1 MALVYTCFI
10 VSFFLYNCPYEESLD
25 DAQEE
30 SDNETVAEG
39 DNKVDPD
46 SCAPTGW
53 IFTMSGFLILFLI
66 CMIANEVYEMTL
78 GIKAYVKNTLNIGW
92 WFMIVSVTLNIL
104 PVYIH
109 VQGHWQYIV
118 AAVRDTPEQLIGS

>member
-1 MALVYTCFI
+1 MNITDEI
-10 VSFFLYNCPYEESLD
+10 
-25 DAQEE
+25 
-30 SDNETVAEG
+30 SDNKTIS
-39 DNKVDPD
+39 DND
-46 SCAPTGW
+46 SEVGPGSCQSTGW
-53 IFTMSGFLILFLI
+53 IFIMSGFLILFLI

-109 VQGHWQYIV
+109 VHGHWQYIV
-118 AAVRDTPEQLIGS
+118 AAVRLLIKD